1 MADQGEQMTED
12 LRGYQSY
19 WKRVARHVS
28 ISDAAKQ
35 IGIRASVLSSFE
47 RGNPHELTDEQIETL
62 WAWLE
67 TIEIDIREEPEIPA
81 E

>member
-1 MADQGEQMTED
+1 MTED

-28 ISDAAKQ
+28 ISAAAKQ
-35 IGIRASVLSSFE
+35 IGVRASALSAFE
-47 RGNPHELTDEQIETL
+47 QGKPHELTDEQIEQL

-67 TIEIDIREEPEIPA
+67 TIEIEIREEPEIPV